1 MITRI
6 IHHDD
11 GHDATVQVV
20 ARPLTDTDAADIR
33 DKLLQDGIDV
43 VPAVDVHGVVHLWE
57 QTRLDTRQQVT
68 ALRAVLDRSD
78 SPVARH
84 PAQLTEAER

>member
-6 IHHDD
+6 VHRD
-11 GHDATVQVV
+11 GLRDVTVQVA
-20 ARPLTDTDAADIR
+20 ARPLTDDDAAAIR
-33 DKLLQDGIDV
+33 DELLHAGIDV

-57 QTRLDTRQQVT
+57 QTELDTPQEVA
-68 ALRAVLDRSD
+68 ALRAVLNRSD

-84 PAQLTEAER
+84 PAVTS